1 MMITSTTLM
10 MMPMTPPMKSMSV
23 AREGAFPVCSD
34 RASSRLC
41 SSLCSSEYA
50 DCHSTPVN
58 HDHDEDED
66 DDHEDDDHEDGDHE
80 DGDHDDDHI
89 YHSAKV
95 MIKSDI
101 LIFLLM
107 MPKTVMMLIHQ
118 FKTCCNKCVY
128 SSGKKLSSLGRNIFQ
143 TLQSDGCDNRP

>member
-1 MMITSTTLM
+1 MITSTTLM
-10 MMPMTPPMKSMSV
+10 MMQMTPPMKSMSV

-50 DCHSTPVN
+50 DCHSHPVN

-66 DDHEDDDHEDGDHE
+66 DDHEDDDHEDDDHKDDDHE
-80 DGDHDDDHI
+80 DDHDHDHI
-89 YHSAKV
+89 YHYAIV

-101 LIFLLM
+101 FAEDSEDSYDVDPSIQDLL
-107 MPKTVMMLIHQ
+107 
-118 FKTCCNKCVY
+118 
-128 SSGKKLSSLGRNIFQ
+128 
-143 TLQSDGCDNRP
+143 